1 MYQKLIEIIFL
12 LNLMTMFLVVN
23 CQLINSDQSLKKL
36 LGNSNYTKTT
46 PPFYENY
53 ESVLV
58 NISLMYFHLITLD
71 EKNQIMTSL
80 SVIEQIW
87 HDPRLEWDPSMYGN
101 LTKTNL
107 LVNDIWRP
115 TTAVSNSASGDGF
128 LTTNKENSYA
138 TIYNTGKVTLYS
150 QATSLQ
156 TRCELNVAKFPFD
169 SQSCNISFT
178 HWPLLTNEMPQI
190 IYIFNNKTTEYSRL
204 EQNHS
209 IWDLVNISYL
219 HEGFNGYIVMLQFQ
233 RKTTYYIMNLI
244 IPCIILNIVILIA
257 FFLPFASQLDISKSF
272 F

>member
-1 MYQKLIEIIFL
+1 
-12 LNLMTMFLVVN
+12 MFLVVN
-23 CQLINSDQSLKKL
+23 CQLIDSDQSLKKL

-53 ESVLV
+53 EFVPV
-58 NISLMYFHLITLD
+58 NISLMYFRLITLD

-87 HDPRLEWDPSMYGN
+87 YDPRLEWDPSMYGN

-156 TRCELNVAKFPFD
+156 TR
-169 SQSCNISFT
+169 
-178 HWPLLTNEMPQI
+178 
-190 IYIFNNKTTEYSRL
+190 
-204 EQNHS
+204 
-209 IWDLVNISYL
+209 
-219 HEGFNGYIVMLQFQ
+219 
-233 RKTTYYIMNLI
+233 
-244 IPCIILNIVILIA
+244 
-257 FFLPFASQLDISKSF
+257 
-272 F
+272 